1 MKKLLFLSSM
11 LFTLSL
17 SSKSYSQKKDFFP
30 LAVGNESFYSY
41 YVEYA
46 SYKSPIYPAESHD
59 DFCKDSGKV
68 IYKVI
73 DSTIQND
80 TTTIWTIKEIRNI
93 YTMEWHLDSLG
104 IRDTTYSSTID
115 SIENPLYEY
124 TTGLHRLLSHMMV
137 WSFDGN
143 ENRFSNQIVDTVN
156 YKCQDYH
163 GYFVPYNFV
172 KDVGLVDIE
181 FQTYVVG
188 NFSYESY
195 SEKIKLT
202 NVVTSVSS
210 FQKEDYKLNLSQNY
224 PNPFNPITTI
234 NYTIPQRSL
243 VELKVFDILGR
254 QVATL
259 VNEEKP
265 RGNYQVKFDG
275 SSLSSGIYLYRLKS
289 GKLMET
295 KKLILLK

>member
-1 MKKLLFLSSM
+1 MKKLLFLSLM
-11 LFTLSL
+11 LLSL
-17 SSKSYSQKKDFFP
+17 SLFSKSYSQKKDFFP
-30 LAVGNESFYSY
+30 LSVGNEACYSY
-41 YVEYA
+41 FVEYA
-46 SYKSPIYPAESHD
+46 SYKSPLYPVESHD
-59 DFCKDSGKV
+59 DFCKDSGKIV
-68 IYKVI
+68 YKVI

-80 TTTIWTIKEIRNI
+80 TTIIWTVKEIRNI

-104 IRDTTYSSTID
+104 IRDTTYSTTID

-124 TTGLHRLLSHMMV
+124 STGLHRLLSHMMV
-137 WSFDGN
+137 WSFDGKG
-143 ENRFSNQIVDTVN
+143 NRFSNQIVDTVN
-156 YKCQDYH
+156 YKCQDYY
-163 GYFVPYNFV
+163 GYLVPYNFV
-172 KDVGLVDIE
+172 KDVGLVNIE
-181 FQTYVVG
+181 YQTKVVG

-195 SEKIKLT
+195 IEKIKLT
-202 NVVTSVSS
+202 NVTTSVSS

-243 VELKVFDILGR
+243 VELKVFDILGK

-259 VNEEKP
+259 VNEEKQS
-265 RGNYQVKFDG
+265 GEYQVKFNA
-275 SSLSSGIYLYRLKS
+275 SSLSSGIYLYRLKT